1 MPLHF
6 AASRIGHDAIL
17 ARTLSSPRT
26 VRAAND
32 NGRPLGEIMGKPEVL
47 RATLLHFAKHGLAA
61 ADQARS
67 NAEAAHRSGEEEV
80 YRHWL
85 AICRQLDRRLARR
98 LESSGR

>member
-17 ARTLSSPRT
+17 ARALSCPRP

-32 NGRPLGEIMGKPEVL
+32 NGRPLGDIMAKPEVL

-61 ADQARS
+61 ADQARCY
-67 NAEAAHRSGEEEV
+67 AEAAQRSGEEEA

-98 LESSGR
+98 LESGGR